1 MKKNAILGV
10 LLLFNAIIVN
20 AQFNVTLNGK
30 KVAAGQEFNYAD
42 IKNLTV
48 SFSNPQELP
57 TYSDGYVMLLCSF
70 LDESGLK
77 ENIKYIAKKIEGA
90 SSINAFLNQKLPKTY
105 SLYPYSE
112 EPDFIK
118 YSFGYFGGSY
128 SSDSKTQ
135 FSDICESYKFNRYG
149 GKVKL
154 KFKMEYHELTGS
166 HYDPNNGQKYNDYG
180 KAVELIEPFEMFVK
194 IADKNAFINCNSINA
209 KFKLADI
216 GNIGFVKIDSSGK
229 WSKVK
234 NISANNSPTD
244 ICFVFENTR
253 INIANL
259 VYTNTRSSAEN
270 LAEFKTLS
278 DRLSYTQANLCN
290 RNLDEKE
297 LQKLVDM
304 GITSFFNFYNNT
316 ILERFDKKNNKNAES
331 ETIWE
336 SFTLNNISGFKAVNT
351 LKTNKCS
358 ERKPLYGGYGP
369 ADPAQ
374 RKLNGSSVVYV
385 FINPANPQSLL
396 VFSYIQTEGN
406 FNENLAKEKSVFM
419 EKFISV
425 LNFSK

>member
-1 MKKNAILGV
+1 MKKNATLGV
-10 LLLFNAIIVN
+10 LLLFNIIIVN

-48 SFSNPQELP
+48 SFSNPQKLP
-57 TYSDGYVMLLCSF
+57 TYSEGYVTLSCGF
-70 LDESGLK
+70 FDESGVK
-77 ENIKYIAKKIEGA
+77 KNAKYISKKVEGA
-90 SSINAFLNQKLPKTY
+90 SSINAFLNQKIPKTY
-105 SLYPYSE
+105 SLCPKTDEPELFNYLYNYSGN
-112 EPDFIK
+112 PK
-118 YSFGYFGGSY
+118 V
-128 SSDSKTQ
+128 Q
-135 FSDICESYKFNRYG
+135 FSDICEGYKYSPDG

-154 KFKMEYHELTGS
+154 KFEIEYRELTGW
-166 HYDPNNGQKYNDYG
+166 HYGSDNYTKFNDYG
-180 KAVELIEPFEMFVK
+180 EPVELIEPFEMFVK
-194 IADKNAFINCNSINA
+194 IADKNAYMICTSINA
-209 KFKLADI
+209 KFKLADL
-216 GNIGFVKIDSSGK
+216 GNIGFVKIDSSDK
-229 WSKVK
+229 WNKIK
-234 NISANNSPTD
+234 NITGNGSNAPTKT
-244 ICFVFENTR
+244 CFVFGDTR

-259 VYTNTRSSAEN
+259 VYTNTKTSAEN

-316 ILERFDKKNNKNAES
+316 ILERFDKKNNKDAES

-336 SFTLNNISGFKAVNT
+336 SFKLNNVSGFKAVNT
-351 LKTNKCS
+351 LKTNICS
-358 ERKPLYGGYGP
+358 PRKPIYGGYGP

-425 LNFSK
+425 LNFGK

>member
-1 MKKNAILGV
+1 MKKLIVLFAIYICNTTL
-10 LLLFNAIIVN
+10 N
-20 AQFNVTLNGK
+20 AQFTITLNGK
-30 KVAAGQEFNYAD
+30 KAMANQEFNYAD

-48 SFSNPQELP
+48 SFSNPQKLP
-57 TYSDGYVMLLCSF
+57 TYSNGYVKFSCTF
-70 LDESGLK
+70 FDESGVK
-77 ENIKYIAKKIEGA
+77 KNDKYVSKKIEGA
-90 SSINAFLNQKLPKTY
+90 ASINSFLNQKVPKTY
-105 SLYPYSE
+105 SLYPKSE
-112 EPDFIK
+112 EPEFFHYLYD
-118 YSFGYFGGSY
+118 YSGNA
-128 SSDSKTQ
+128 KEQ
-135 FSDICESYKFNRYG
+135 FSDICEGYKSSPYG

-154 KFKMEYHELTGS
+154 KFEIEYYELTGS
-166 HYDPNNGQKYNDYG
+166 HYDSGNGQKYNDYG
-180 KAVELIEPFEMFVK
+180 EAIELIEPFEMFVK
-194 IADKNAFINCNSINA
+194 IADKNAYMNCTSINA
-209 KFKLADI
+209 KFTLSDL
-216 GNIGFVKIDSSGK
+216 GNIGFVKIDSSDK
-229 WSKVK
+229 WNKVK
-234 NISANNSPTD
+234 NITGNGSNSPTK
-244 ICFVFENTR
+244 ICFIFGDTR

-259 VYTNTRSSAEN
+259 MYPNTKTPAEN

-297 LQKLVDM
+297 LLKLVEM

-316 ILERFDKKNNKNAES
+316 ILERFDKKNNKNAEN

-336 SFTLNNISGFKAVNT
+336 SFTLNNVSGFKAVNT

-385 FINPANPQSLL
+385 FTNPTNPQSLL

-406 FNENLAKEKSVFM
+406 FNENLAKEKSLFI

>member
-1 MKKNAILGV
+1 
-10 LLLFNAIIVN
+10 
-20 AQFNVTLNGK
+20 
-30 KVAAGQEFNYAD
+30 
-42 IKNLTV
+42 
-48 SFSNPQELP
+48 
-57 TYSDGYVMLLCSF
+57 
-70 LDESGLK
+70 
-77 ENIKYIAKKIEGA
+77 
-90 SSINAFLNQKLPKTY
+90 
-105 SLYPYSE
+105 
-112 EPDFIK
+112 
-118 YSFGYFGGSY
+118 
-128 SSDSKTQ
+128 
-135 FSDICESYKFNRYG
+135 
-149 GKVKL
+149 
-154 KFKMEYHELTGS
+154 
-166 HYDPNNGQKYNDYG
+166 
-180 KAVELIEPFEMFVK
+180 MFVK
-194 IADKNAFINCNSINA
+194 IADKNAYMSCTSINA
-209 KFKLADI
+209 KFKLADL
-216 GNIGFVKIDSSGK
+216 GTIGFVKIDSSRK

-244 ICFVFENTR
+244 ICFIFENTR

-259 VYTNTRSSAEN
+259 VYTNTKTSAEN
-270 LAEFKTLS
+270 LAEFKSLS

-385 FINPANPQSLL
+385 FINPSNPQSLL
-396 VFSYIQTEGN
+396 VFSYIQTEGD